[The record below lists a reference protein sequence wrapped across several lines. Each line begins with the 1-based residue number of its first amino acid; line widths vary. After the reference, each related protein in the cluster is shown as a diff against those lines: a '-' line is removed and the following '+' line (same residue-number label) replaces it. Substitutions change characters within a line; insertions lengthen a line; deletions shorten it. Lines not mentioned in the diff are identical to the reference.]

1 VTGGP
6 DPLPDWHELA
16 EAIPGITGPMRGYLE
31 QIACVLALGVGGPLC
46 SALPFGSL
54 QLALMPRSLSSVAA
68 GLTRPEISGR

>member
-16 EAIPGITGPMRGYLE
+16 EAIPGITGPMRAYLE

-46 SALPFGSL
+46 SGLPVRFVVACADAQIVEQRCS
-54 QLALMPRSLSSVAA
+54 RSDPA
-68 GLTRPEISGR
+68 